1 MSIVATDAP
10 AEISEQV
17 GWTKSLEHSSSRDQ
31 LRYPD
36 FVSNEQFDRHV
47 SYRTCDM
54 TAIDKD
60 LAGFDFTWSS
70 CRFEHIGPLQAGLQ
84 FVIDSVEQTLN
95 DGGIAC
101 HTTEFNLSSNEGT
114 LDHGPVVFYRKR
126 DMQALVERLQDLGHE
141 VQPFV
146 VAPDS
151 HYLDSYV
158 DLPPYRQ
165 NPHLKLLM
173 ATHVVTSAGI
183 VIRKNGLRDRRKWLA
198 TLAVRAS
205 WTHRPSHGHYRAR
218 HPHSGPAWRLHVRPR
233 ALDGAR
239 STVRPWR
246 HAPDGV
252 PGGSRFA
259 TNRARLRAHRKLAGL
274 RHRSRSPGSHR

>member
-1 MSIVATDAP
+1 MGVHRPQARTGRRATEGKRGLVFGVGRERLPAYFASRGVSIVATDAP

-36 FVSNEQFDRHV
+36 IVSNEQFDRHV

-60 LAGFDFTWSS
+60 LTGFDFTRSS
-70 CRFEHIGPLQAGLQ
+70 CCFGHLGSLQAGLQ
-84 FVIDSVEQTLN
+84 FVIDSAERTLN

-101 HTTEFNLSSNEGT
+101 HTPEFNLSSNEGT

-158 DLPPYRQ
+158 DLPPYQ
-165 NPHLKLLM
+165 QDPHLKLLM

-183 VIRKNGLRDRRKWLA
+183 VIRKNGLRDRRK
-198 TLAVRAS
+198 
-205 WTHRPSHGHYRAR
+205 
-218 HPHSGPAWRLHVRPR
+218 
-233 ALDGAR
+233 
-239 STVRPWR
+239 
-246 HAPDGV
+246 
-252 PGGSRFA
+252 
-259 TNRARLRAHRKLAGL
+259 
-274 RHRSRSPGSHR
+274 